1 MTLGAPA
8 TSGRSLQGA
17 VALVTGASSG
27 IGQAIAQALAEHGA
41 RVLLV
46 GRDLTTL
53 DATRAKLPG
62 RERHELA
69 VVDLADVAAL
79 AALAKSASAFG
90 GGRLD
95 LLVHCAGS
103 HETGSVEQTSASA
116 FDALIATNLRAPFV
130 LTGAL
135 LPALRQAR
143 GDVVLVNS
151 SVLAYPRPGV
161 AAYAASKAGLR
172 GFADSL
178 RAEVNG
184 DGIRVLSVFPGRTA
198 TPMQQAQF
206 EREGR
211 SYRPEL
217 LLQPGEVASAI
228 LSAVCLGE
236 TAELTELY
244 VRPRLKS

>member
-1 MTLGAPA
+1 M
-8 TSGRSLQGA
+8 SGRSLQGG
-17 VALVTGASSG
+17 VALVTGAGGG
-27 IGQAIAQALAEHGA
+27 IGQAIVRALAEHGA

-46 GRDLTTL
+46 GRQTTSL
-53 DATRAKLPG
+53 QAVQNGLAGP
-62 RERHELA
+62 ERHQVIA
-69 VVDLADVAAL
+69 ADLADAASL
-79 AALAKSASAFG
+79 ASFAAKAQAFAA
-90 GGRLD
+90 GRLD
-95 LLVHCAGS
+95 LLVHCAAS
-103 HETGSVEQTSASA
+103 HQLGSVEATSVAA

-151 SVLAYPRPGV
+151 SVLAHPRPGV

-198 TPMQQAQF
+198 TPMQRAQF

-211 SYRPEL
+211 PYHPEL
-217 LLQPGEVASAI
+217 LLQAEDVAASILNAI
-228 LSAVCLGE
+228 CLSE
-236 TAELTELY
+236 SAELTELHI
-244 VRPRLKS
+244 RPRLKS